1 MSNIEKAYEL
11 AREAYA
17 AMGVDTDKAMELAD
31 QTPISL
37 HCWQGDDVLGF
48 EGSDSLT
55 GGIQT
60 TGNYPGRART
70 LEELR
75 ADLSKALGLLP
86 GVS

>member
-48 EGSDSLT
+48 EEAIL
-55 GGIQT
+55 
-60 TGNYPGRART
+60 
-70 LEELR
+70 
-75 ADLSKALGLLP
+75 
-86 GVS
+86 